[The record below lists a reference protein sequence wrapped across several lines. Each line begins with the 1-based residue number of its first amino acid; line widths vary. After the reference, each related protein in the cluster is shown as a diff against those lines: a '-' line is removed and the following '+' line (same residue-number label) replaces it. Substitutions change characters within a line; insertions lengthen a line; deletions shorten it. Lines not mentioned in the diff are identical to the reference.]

1 MRTLRKILAQY
12 GAIAV
17 VLYLALHMVVL
28 FGFYGAIKMGWT
40 PQGIAGEA
48 GIWTVAYLLTKLT
61 QPIRLGLTLLL
72 TPLIARLFSKPAP
85 VPNAN
90 VNEA

>member
-12 GAIAV
+12 GTIAV

-28 FGFYGAIKMGWT
+28 FGFYLAIKMGWS
-40 PQGIAGEA
+40 PEGLAGEA

-61 QPIRLGLTLLL
+61 QPIRLALTLVL
-72 TPLIARLFSKPAP
+72 TPIIARLFTKPAP
-85 VPNAN
+85 VAD
-90 VNEA
+90 VTEA